1 MLWYGGIKDAR
12 TQGDVPYVVVFFR
25 ELRDGVLDDRWIFR
39 WAKATLLGQMR
50 IGSIWRN
57 GFSERQIVFKEYHHV
72 GAYSLEQWDD
82 TISAG
87 SAPITNHGY
96 KLPYGQAERSRML
109 QLRSRTG
116 TLYVPCLEF
125 FTRCYARDAEVNR
138 VLLTYGAS
146 EITERLL
153 LDAAVEQI
161 TGAKSVWVPPRV
173 PFSDARLLA
182 HLRYDQAAWN
192 KVKSINAELD
202 HQLRAQSKLHAF
214 VPIGPWHFGPAQ
226 LKVEGVLLT
235 NGDFLGLR
243 IMGHTLPET
252 QVHAE
257 YEIGSL
263 NNNGEPGTTPRPHR
277 QIHEVPE
284 GSPVTVNEHQA
295 SDSNT
300 DFYVTPDPA
309 MEILNVVPP
318 ITKKPVHKPPHK
330 PTIRVPSESSDSAA
344 SGDASGTGKGVGT
357 LIVNSDAVLVSQG
370 SVWDL
375 WNGLLAV
382 QQANTSIIQ
391 SLCWYHPQHVFAER
405 QVQAYVQLPMPE
417 SKSKGLDGLD
427 ESENAKKKTM
437 EIRAWLNRTQLPG
450 PRGAC
455 VIQVVTPSITGYL
468 FEVQRTTKLE
478 VDGKQDGENESVAES
493 DSYCGLAVIPP
504 NGANFGNWLNQVLT
518 AISTEQGVMKRVLLR
533 IKSQHVD
540 FYRRSPKRTEYLSGI
555 HTAMTALDKLKIEG
569 LVEPTEP
576 KQTADQQ
583 RVHGAV
589 QR

>member
-1 MLWYGGIKDAR
+1 MDYALLWYGGIKNAR
-12 TQGDVPYVVVFFR
+12 TQGEVPYVVVCFR
-25 ELRDGVLDDRWIFR
+25 ELVDGVLGDRWIFR

-57 GFSERQIVFKEYHHV
+57 GFSERQIVFQQHHHV

-87 SAPITNHGY
+87 SAPITNYGY
-96 KLPYGQAERSRML
+96 KLPYGQAERSRLL
-109 QLRSRTG
+109 QLRSRKEI
-116 TLYVPCLEF
+116 LYVPCLEF

-138 VLLTYGAS
+138 VLLTYGAD

-153 LDAAVEQI
+153 LNAAVEQV

-173 PFSDARLLA
+173 PLADARFLA
-182 HLRYDQAAWN
+182 HLRYDEAAWN
-192 KVKSINAELD
+192 KVKSINAQLD
-202 HQLRAQSKLHAF
+202 HQLRAQNNLHAF

-226 LKVEGVLLT
+226 LKVEGVPLA

-263 NNNGEPGTTPRPHR
+263 NDNGETGTTPRPHR
-277 QIHEVPE
+277 QIHDVPE
-284 GSPVTVNEHQA
+284 DSPVTVNEHPA
-295 SDSNT
+295 PDSNT

-318 ITKKPVHKPPHK
+318 ITKKAVKKPPHR

-344 SGDASGTGKGVGT
+344 SGEASGSGKGVGT
-357 LIVNSDAVLVSQG
+357 LIVHSDAVLVSQG

-382 QQANTSIIQ
+382 QQANPSIIK
-391 SLCWYHPQHVFAER
+391 SLCWYHPQHAFAER
-405 QVQAYVQLPMPE
+405 QVQAYVQLPLPE
-417 SKSKGLDGLD
+417 SKSEGLDGLG

-437 EIRAWLNRTQLPG
+437 EIRAWLNRTQLSG

-455 VIQVVTPSITGYL
+455 IIQVVTPSITGYL
-468 FEVQRTTKLE
+468 FEVQRATKLQL
-478 VDGKQDGENESVAES
+478 DGKQAEENESVAES
-493 DSYCGLAVIPP
+493 DSYCGLAIIPP

-533 IKSQHVD
+533 VKSQHAD
-540 FYRRSPKRTEYLSGI
+540 FYRRSPKHTEHISGI
-555 HTAMTALDKLKIEG
+555 HTALTALDKLKIEG

-576 KQTADQQ
+576 TQTADQ
-583 RVHGAV
+583 
-589 QR
+589 